1 MTIPT
6 NRRILLVDDMPAIHA
21 DFRKILGQR
30 PAASRMDEAEA
41 ALFGQ
46 AARAPRESY
55 LLDSASQGQAGV
67 ELARAAVQAGQPYAM
82 AFVDMRMPP
91 GWDGVETIEQL
102 WRVDPQLQVV
112 ICTAYSDH
120 AWEDVLARLD
130 VQDRL
135 LVIKKPFDM
144 IEVAQL
150 ARTLTSKW
158 TLARRAATETGRL
171 EAAVRERTAELA
183 AATAAAEAANQAKS
197 DFLANMSHEIRT
209 PMNAVIGMSELL
221 LQTDPTAQQRDYLT
235 RVQGSGRHLMR
246 IIDDILDFSKV
257 EAGRLDLEAAG
268 FRLQDLF
275 DDVAS
280 QLELASRAKGVALDF
295 AIAPDVPVH
304 VVGDAL
310 RLGQIL
316 LNFASNAVK
325 FTARGRVLVSVR
337 LLARTATD
345 VSLRFEVQDTGIG
358 LTGEQI
364 ARLFQ
369 TFQQADGPTTRKY
382 GGTGLGLAIC
392 RKLAGLMGGEVGVD
406 SVPGVG
412 STFWLTVDLGLAN
425 AAHPPVHATP
435 APAPAAVDTLAGARI
450 LLVEDNELNQ
460 MVACRLLQ
468 HRGCFVEIAGNGQ
481 VALDRL
487 AGAGY
492 DLVLMDLQMP
502 VMDGITAT
510 LAIRRQPAL
519 RDLPIVALTANATA
533 PDRQRCMDAGMN
545 DFLAKPVD
553 AHALWAALR
562 QWLVAPIPPACSGSP
577 SQPESSVC
585 A

>member
-1 MTIPT
+1 
-6 NRRILLVDDMPAIHA
+6 
-21 DFRKILGQR
+21 
-30 PAASRMDEAEA
+30 
-41 ALFGQ
+41 
-46 AARAPRESY
+46 
-55 LLDSASQGQAGV
+55 
-67 ELARAAVQAGQPYAM
+67 M

-91 GWDGVETIEQL
+91 GWDGVQTIEQL

-209 PMNAVIGMSELL
+209 PMNAVIGLAELL

-257 EAGRLDLEAAG
+257 EAGRLDLEAAD

-280 QLELASRAKGVALDF
+280 QLGQASRTKGVALDF
-295 AIAPDVPVH
+295 AIAPDVPAQ

-316 LNFASNAVK
+316 LNFAGNAVK
-325 FTARGRVLVSVR
+325 FTAQGRVLVSAR
-337 LLARTATD
+337 LLARTATA
-345 VSLRFEVQDTGIG
+345 VSLRFEVRDTGIG
-358 LTGEQI
+358 LTGAQI

-369 TFQQADGPTTRKY
+369 SFQQADGSTTRNY
-382 GGTGLGLAIC
+382 GGTGLGLGIV
-392 RKLAGLMGGEVGVD
+392 RGLVDLQGGTIELASEV
-406 SVPGVG
+406 GVG
-412 STFWLTVDLGLAN
+412 STFTVRLPLR
-425 AAHPPVHATP
+425 PVAIDIRAQAT
-435 APAPAAVDTLAGARI
+435 
-450 LLVEDNELNQ
+450 
-460 MVACRLLQ
+460 
-468 HRGCFVEIAGNGQ
+468 
-481 VALDRL
+481 
-487 AGAGY
+487 
-492 DLVLMDLQMP
+492 
-502 VMDGITAT
+502 
-510 LAIRRQPAL
+510 
-519 RDLPIVALTANATA
+519 
-533 PDRQRCMDAGMN
+533 
-545 DFLAKPVD
+545 
-553 AHALWAALR
+553 
-562 QWLVAPIPPACSGSP
+562 
-577 SQPESSVC
+577 SV
-585 A
+585 